1 MQAVAAIKKET
12 PLSVEEAIKLL
23 RRDDV
28 IYTAVPPSQP
38 KAGEVYLFRPD
49 KDINVGKFRTIK
61 LSNNECAIAMLH
73 LYSFSIY
80 FCYNR

>member
-1 MQAVAAIKKET
+1 MSCVLTILECVNTCTVTMDSSMQAVAAIKKET

-49 KDINVGKFRTIK
+49 KDINVGKFNYKVI
-61 LSNNECAIAMLH
+61 
-73 LYSFSIY
+73 
-80 FCYNR
+80 